1 MPRGT
6 MTAMADSQHRTDDAR
21 HGLGP
26 TRARVLAL
34 LEDAGEP
41 LTASDIAERMR
52 VHANT
57 VRFHLDALE
66 AAQLVVRAAEER
78 TAPGRPRVLYT
89 AATGAPDVSA
99 RSYRLLSEILTSML
113 ADRLPDPAAS
123 ATEAGQAWGRYLTEP
138 PAPFTRVAEREA
150 LATLVDELD
159 RIGFESHP
167 VSDEDGLRV
176 EISHCPF
183 LEVAEDHRE
192 VVCSVHLG
200 LVRGILEQAGGPV
213 RAGSLEPLVRPSL
226 CIAHLERSGD
236 PAVDVAG
243 ADRGSA

>member
-1 MPRGT
+1 
-6 MTAMADSQHRTDDAR
+6 MADVPHRTDDAR

-41 LTASDIAERMR
+41 MTASDLAGRMR

-66 AAQLVVRAAEER
+66 AARLVVRAAEDR

-89 AATGAPDVSA
+89 VAAGAPDVSA
-99 RSYRLLSEILTSML
+99 RSYRLLSEILTSL
-113 ADRLPDPAAS
+113 LTDRLPDAAAS

-138 PAPFTRVAEREA
+138 PAPFHRVAEPEA
-150 LATLVDELD
+150 LATLVDGLD

-167 VSDEDGLRV
+167 VSDDSGLRV
-176 EISHCPF
+176 EVSHCPF
-183 LEVAEDHRE
+183 LEVAEGHRE

-200 LVRGILEQAGGPV
+200 LMRGILEQTGAPI

-226 CIAHLERSGD
+226 CIAHLERAAT
-236 PAVDVAG
+236 PA
-243 ADRGSA
+243 